1 MVLMRM
7 VMIEW
12 IRLELSPI
20 DRRLVGIIHDQILD
34 LNESVLAMTLI

>member
-12 IRLELSPI
+12 IQPELSPI
-20 DRRLVGIIHDQILD
+20 DRRLVEIIQDQILD
-34 LNESVLAMTLI
+34 LNENVLAMTLI